1 MEIRE
6 KIAEAL
12 MKAHGFEKGPDQS
25 LEWDAESNESQ
36 YSMAL
41 GDADIAL
48 EAIMALDTE
57 PEPEP
62 EPEPLLGVV
71 APPPTSSAVRTSAA
85 LFFFM
90 ETPEGVPTYVS
101 DVRAWLVEVDQ
112 AGIPEDTEVEG
123 ALYLSYDT
131 ALPTEQSPSPAG
143 SATTQRML
151 FYTLIPAGSS

>member
-71 APPPTSSAVRTSAA
+71 APPPRPQPLELRQ
-85 LFFFM
+85 LFSFLWR
-90 ETPEGVPTYVS
+90 PQRVCRPT
-101 DVRAWLVEVDQ
+101 LVMSER
-112 AGIPEDTEVEG
+112 G
-123 ALYLSYDT
+123 
-131 ALPTEQSPSPAG
+131 
-143 SATTQRML
+143 
-151 FYTLIPAGSS
+151 

>member
-131 ALPTEQSPSPAG
+131 VTHGAEPVSCGECDHTEDIV
-143 SATTQRML
+143 L
-151 FYTLIPAGSS
+151 YTHSCR